1 LPILFLK
8 PLSEI
13 FRGFFVLKII
23 FRICF
28 NKDEQKKSKCL
39 DIIYLDNVIAQIF
52 IYLEIKVYDIINN

>member
-1 LPILFLK
+1 M
-8 PLSEI
+8 
-13 FRGFFVLKII
+13 FRGFFVLNII
-23 FRICF
+23 FRICL